1 MSEEAG
7 SLTVEEQIDALA
19 TPGLLTERQATAF
32 VLREIE
38 ATPNWA
44 VADSMDLSPSYVS
57 ELVTE
62 ATRKLQAAEETLDA
76 LERSRW
82 QLDKPPGDFQK

>member
-1 MSEEAG
+1 MDEELDP
-7 SLTVEEQIDALA
+7 LTVEEQIDALA

-82 QLDKPPGDFQK
+82 QSDKPPGDFQK